1 MKNKEFLM
9 SKQENGSVVIQGPW
23 PKTKRKVK
31 LPDEDAIELQEKL
44 AWAEDLTQ
52 TLILQMM
59 HTLGENGIDITEK
72 SFIRDAALLI
82 EMTKGSIYRSL
93 DLKHPTQGLFENLVE
108 LTVDIDNSVATEVNE
123 EVLEEYYKLFG
134 DDDEPEIS

>member
-1 MKNKEFLM
+1 M
-9 SKQENGSVVIQGPW
+9 SEQENENVEQNVIQGPW

-31 LPDEDAIELQEKL
+31 IPDETAIELQEKL

-52 TLILQMM
+52 TVVVQMM
-59 HTLGENGIDITEK
+59 HTLGENGVDISENA
-72 SFIRDAALLI
+72 FVRDVALII

-93 DLKHPTQGLFENLVE
+93 DLKHPTQGLFESLVD
-108 LTVDIDNSVATEVNE
+108 LTVDIDNSVATEVNQ

-134 DDDEPEIS
+134 DDDDPEIS